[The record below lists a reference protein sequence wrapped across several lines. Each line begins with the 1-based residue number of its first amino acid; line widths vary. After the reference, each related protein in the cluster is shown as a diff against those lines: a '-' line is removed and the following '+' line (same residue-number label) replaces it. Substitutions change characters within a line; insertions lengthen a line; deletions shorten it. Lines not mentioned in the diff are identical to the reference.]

1 MPTLAAPVPLRQRLA
16 PHETAPRHRHA
27 QPYAALVLA
36 GGYAEA
42 GDGGRRW
49 TAPGDVI
56 LHGGFE
62 AHANRIGPRGAQV
75 LNLPLPDAWEPPAA
89 FMRIA
94 DPDAIV
100 RLAERDP
107 ETAVACL
114 IEGLIPCPTGPA
126 DWPDRLA
133 DLPSGSLSDWARR
146 EGLAAATV
154 SRGFRQVFGVS
165 PSRYR
170 AEARARAAWRGALT
184 RDLPLADLAQALGFA
199 DQAHMTRA
207 VTALTGRP
215 PGVWRSNRFK
225 TAESRAA

>member
-1 MPTLAAPVPLRQRLA
+1 MAPLASPILRQHLPPLGA
-16 PHETAPRHRHA
+16 APRHRHA
-27 QPYAALVLA
+27 GAYAAVVLA

-42 GDGGRRW
+42 GDGGRRS
-49 TAPGDVI
+49 TLAGEVV

-62 AHANRIGPRGAQV
+62 AHANRIGPKGAQV

-89 FMRIA
+89 FMRLA
-94 DPDAIV
+94 DPDALV
-100 RLAERDP
+100 RLAERDK
-107 ETAVACL
+107 AAAARLL
-114 IEGLIPCPTGPA
+114 IDSLIPCPAEPG

-133 DLPSGSLSDWARR
+133 GLPEGRLGEWARA

-170 AEARARAAWRGALT
+170 AEARARAAWRGALST
-184 RDLPLADLAQALGFA
+184 RRPLADLALDLGFA

-207 VTALTGRP
+207 VVALTGAP
-215 PGVWRSNRFK
+215 PGWWRSNRFK
-225 TAESRAA
+225 TAEPGAA